1 MSARI
6 TSGSVGRSLLA
17 AAAIGAG
24 MSLSAGALARDLVVA
39 LKTEPT
45 SMDPQYHA
53 LTPNIQLSQTL
64 FEPLVCVDA
73 DLKPEPCLAESWKA
87 DGKVWTF
94 KLRPNVK
101 FSDGSP
107 MTSADV
113 LFTMDRVPKVPNSPS
128 SFKVYLQ
135 KVEKIEAPD
144 PLTVRITTTEP
155 YPLLAINMVGL
166 PIMSAKAAAGSAPE
180 GKTTTE
186 LNAGNGLVGTGP
198 YKFVSWK
205 RGSEVIFERNPH
217 YWGKAPAW
225 DKVIYRPISNPAARV
240 AALLAGDVDLAE
252 DPPTDDLERLRKEPK
267 LTVETKA
274 SNRIIYVA
282 LDQNGDTTPGI
293 TATSGGPVPKNPLL
307 DKRVR
312 EALSL
317 AIDRSALVSR
327 TMGGVASPAAQ
338 LLPYPMFGAS
348 KNLVTAAKPDPEKA
362 KALLKEAGYPDG
374 FTLVL
379 GTPNGR
385 YINDS
390 KVAQTLAAM
399 WTRIGVKTSIDAN
412 APAVF
417 FKNRDTYT
425 YSAYLAGWGTA
436 TGEMSNTL
444 IALLVTPDK
453 DKGLGTTNRARY
465 SNPAMDK
472 LVAEASSQMDDAARA
487 ATLAKAS
494 ELAMADFA
502 MLPIHFE
509 HSVWAMK
516 KNVSF
521 KGRADQQTM
530 VQYAVPAK

>member
-1 MSARI
+1 MSGPA
-6 TSGSVGRSLLA
+6 SLLA
-17 AAAIGAG
+17 AAAIAACASISGTA
-24 MSLSAGALARDLVVA
+24 MARDLVVA

-64 FEPLVCVDA
+64 FDPLVCVDA

-101 FSDGSP
+101 FSDGTP
-107 MTSADV
+107 LTSADV
-113 LFTMDRVPKVPNSPS
+113 VFTMDRVAKVPNSPS

-135 KVEKIEAPD
+135 KVDKVEAAD
-144 PLTVRITTTEP
+144 PLTVRITTSEP

-166 PIMSAKAAAGSAPE
+166 PIMSAKAASGAAPE

-186 LNAGNGLVGTGP
+186 LNAGTGLVGSGP

-205 RGSEVIFERNPH
+205 RGSEIVFERNPN

-240 AALLAGDVDLAE
+240 AALLAGDVDLVE
-252 DPPTDDLERLRKEPK
+252 DPPTDDLERLKKEPK

-274 SNRIIYVA
+274 SNRVIYVA
-282 LDQNGDTTPGI
+282 LDQNGETTPGI
-293 TATSGGPVPKNPLL
+293 PDANGKNPLL

-317 AIDRSALVSR
+317 AIDRQALVSR
-327 TMGGVASPAAQ
+327 IMGGVASPAAQ

-348 KNLVTAAKPDPEKA
+348 KNLTAAAKPNPDKA
-362 KALLKEAGYPDG
+362 RALLKDAGYPNG
-374 FTLVL
+374 FSLVL

-399 WTRIGVKTSIDAN
+399 WTRIGIKTSIDAN

-417 FKNRDTYT
+417 FKNRDTFV

-444 IALLVTPDK
+444 NALLVTPNK
-453 DKGLGTTNRARY
+453 DKGLGTTNRSRY
-465 SNPAMDK
+465 SNPELDK
-472 LVAEASSQMDDAARA
+472 LVAESANQMDDAARA

-494 ELAMADFA
+494 ELAMAEFA
-502 MLPIHFE
+502 MLPLHFE

-516 KNVSF
+516 KDVSF

-530 VQYAVPAK
+530 VQFAVPAK

>member
-1 MSARI
+1 MAGTSAHR
-6 TSGSVGRSLLA
+6 SGGRRLIA
-17 AAAIGAG
+17 CAAIVVGA
-24 MSLSAGALARDLVVA
+24 SLSQLALARDLVVA

-64 FEPLVCVDA
+64 FDPLVCVDA
-73 DLKPEPCLAESWKA
+73 EIKPEPCLAESWKA

-101 FSDGSP
+101 FSDGTP
-107 MTSADV
+107 FTSADV

-144 PLTVRITTTEP
+144 ALTVRFTTSEP
-155 YPLLAINMVGL
+155 YPLLAINLVGL
-166 PIMSAKAAAGSAPE
+166 PIMSAKAASGPAPE

-205 RGSEVIFERNPH
+205 RGSEIIFERNPN
-217 YWGKAPAW
+217 YWGKQPAW
-225 DKVIYRPISNPAARV
+225 DKVIYRPIGNPAARV
-240 AALLAGDVDLAE
+240 AALLAGDVDLVE
-252 DPPTDDLERLRKEPK
+252 DPPTDDLERLKKEPK
-267 LTVETKA
+267 LHVETKA

-282 LDQNGDTTPGI
+282 LDQHGEPTPGI
-293 TATSGGPVPKNPLL
+293 TDTNGKNPLL
-307 DKRVR
+307 DKKVR

-317 AIDRSALVSR
+317 AIDRDALVSR
-327 TMGGVASPAAQ
+327 TMGGVAAPAAQ

-348 KNLVTAAKPDPEKA
+348 KNLVTAAKADPEKA
-362 KALLKEAGYPDG
+362 KALLKEAGYPNG

-390 KVAQTLAAM
+390 KVAQTLASM

-417 FKNRDTYT
+417 FKNRDAYA

-444 IALLVTPDK
+444 NSLLVTPNK
-453 DKGLGTTNRARY
+453 DKGVGTTNRARY
-465 SNPAMDK
+465 SNPELDK
-472 LVAEASSQMDDAARA
+472 LVEEAAGQMDDAKRA
-487 ATLAKAS
+487 GTLAKAS
-494 ELAMADFA
+494 EVAMADYA

-509 HSVWAMK
+509 YSVWAMK
-516 KNVSF
+516 KDVMF